1 MSCALTIQQHDM
13 VTMLIE
19 GNTITDI
26 AKKLRVQRQTI
37 YNWIAKDDVKA
48 ELDRRRRDLAR
59 QGNGLILKDIT
70 TYIDN
75 IKELANDKSD
85 KRVCLAANQYLLN
98 RIYGNPTAKED
109 ETVDNTGDNTDT
121 VTLEAELKKF
131 KLVKKQKQEK

>member
-1 MSCALTIQQHDM
+1 MSSALTIQQHDM
-13 VTMLIE
+13 ITMLIE

-26 AKKLRVQRQTI
+26 AKRLRVQRQTI

-98 RIYGNPTAKED
+98 RIYGNPTTKDDSESI
-109 ETVDNTGDNTDT
+109 DNKGNGTD
-121 VTLEAELKKF
+121 VLELEAELKRF
-131 KLVKKQKQEK
+131 KLIKKKE